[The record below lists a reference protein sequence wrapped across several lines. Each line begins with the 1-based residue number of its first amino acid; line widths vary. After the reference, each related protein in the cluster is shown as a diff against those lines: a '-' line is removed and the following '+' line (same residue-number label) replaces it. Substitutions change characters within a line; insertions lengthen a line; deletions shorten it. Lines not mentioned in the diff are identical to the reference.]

1 MSSFALFQKFIL
13 LSVTSRLINDHF
25 PLIGSH
31 LTYKDHLRQVGV
43 KLRQSRESELKG
55 ELITTPYVQF
65 YGLEGTHKL
74 LSCKSGHLITLKMRF
89 HRIFGFDDSA
99 SAESSDTGEKVPTN
113 LNQGL

>member
-55 ELITTPYVQF
+55 ESLFKGRLQ
-65 YGLEGTHKL
+65 
-74 LSCKSGHLITLKMRF
+74 R
-89 HRIFGFDDSA
+89 
-99 SAESSDTGEKVPTN
+99 KVPNPIFSQRLFIIKTE
-113 LNQGL
+113 